1 MTQRLPRDT
10 RRELPVDVPL
20 QEARPKAARVL
31 FCRPRRLVATTAEV
45 AKMADAPRPYD
56 ASTQLQP

>member
-31 FCRPRRLVATTAEV
+31 FRRQRRLVATTAEV

>member
-1 MTQRLPRDT
+1 
-10 RRELPVDVPL
+10 LPVDVPL
-20 QEARPKAARVL
+20 QEARLKAARVL
-31 FCRPRRLVATTAEV
+31 FCRQRRLVATTAEV